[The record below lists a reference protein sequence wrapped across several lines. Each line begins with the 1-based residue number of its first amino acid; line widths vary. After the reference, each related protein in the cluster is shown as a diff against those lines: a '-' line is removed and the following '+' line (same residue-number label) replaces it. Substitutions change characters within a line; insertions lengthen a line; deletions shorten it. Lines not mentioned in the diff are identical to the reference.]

1 MFTPITPS
9 SVTRYSHNVGTALI
23 LLSLSAGLSI
33 TGQPIL
39 FGQGVSQDAFQW
51 QRTETTL
58 SLNADDETVWKF
70 CWGSDASKPYFHPIA
85 VGGRTLTWNQPA
97 DHIWHHGLWF
107 SWKYINGVNYWE
119 LDRESGLPAG
129 RTAWESPDVETHND
143 GSATIRMQLRYQQG
157 DALVTVLTEDRKIH
171 VSAPSADGSFTID
184 WQSTFRA
191 TIDVTLDRTPPQ
203 KNYGGYAGLSVR
215 FAKDLTNRN
224 AIGVAGPLKFDDGN
238 RHRGHGKAVDYQ
250 GTIDGTAVGLAVL
263 DHPDNP
269 RHPTPWYIVR
279 SGQMGYI
286 NASLLH
292 DSPLKMK
299 KGEHLTFRYRLIAHL
314 ENWTDGQLRAACD
327 QWR

>member
-1 MFTPITPS
+1 MPNTTSTIT
-9 SVTRYSHNVGTALI
+9 RRSHKIGIDLFLGFVFMC
-23 LLSLSAGLSI
+23 LSI
-33 TGQPIL
+33 SGQTL
-39 FGQGVSQDAFQW
+39 LVGQDVSSDALNW

-58 SLNADDETVWKF
+58 SLSANDESIWKF
-70 CWGSDASKPYFHPIA
+70 CWGLDASKPYFHPIA
-85 VGGRTLTWNQPA
+85 VGGKTLTWNQPA

-129 RTAWESPDVETHND
+129 RTVWESPDVETHND

-157 DALVTVLTEDRKIH
+157 DDPVTVLTENREIQ

-184 WQSTFRA
+184 WKSTFRA

-215 FAKDLTNRN
+215 FAKDLTKRN

-250 GTIDGTAVGLAVL
+250 GTIDGTPVGLAIL

-292 DSPLKMK
+292 DSPLKMNE
-299 KGEHLTFRYRLIAHL
+299 GEQLTLRYRLIAHP
-314 ENWTDGQLRAACD
+314 ERWTDGQLRSACD